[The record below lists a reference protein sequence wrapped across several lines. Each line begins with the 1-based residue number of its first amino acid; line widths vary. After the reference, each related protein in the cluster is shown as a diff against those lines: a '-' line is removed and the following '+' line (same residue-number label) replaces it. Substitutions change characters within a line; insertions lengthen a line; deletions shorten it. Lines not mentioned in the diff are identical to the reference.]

1 MNYAPRLYIDFDF
14 AKFEEMCYS
23 ISMTENRNKKNC
35 TKRTLHYFWSA
46 TKKYKVL
53 ATGGLITTPIVIFLR
68 NILTPLLLAD
78 MIQTISDGLRGEDL
92 VFALLPKAILL
103 IVATMLRSFVFGPL
117 RMWCIWKMEIK
128 AMYDLGCKA
137 FDTISAQSMQFHSDR
152 FSGSLVSQ
160 TNKFVGAYE
169 RLMDEFFWNIF
180 PVFLDLTMIIIV
192 LIPRAPLFVV
202 GIVVFVTIFIILS
215 AVWFKKLAP
224 IHEKEAKTSNKCTG
238 QLADSIS
245 NIVAVK
251 SYAREK
257 YESSRYARY
266 QGEWYKAV
274 FESLKQN
281 TRRNYFFDSV
291 GVGLIVLIVI
301 FMLGAQDWFGVSVAT
316 LVLLVNYSQNIL
328 ADLWDIHSV
337 FKALNR
343 VFGDAREMTE
353 ILDTKDDVVDA
364 PDAKKLEISKA
375 EIDFNNITFK
385 HKDAKEAIFEDFSL
399 AIPSG
404 TRVGLVGVSGSGKT
418 TLTKLLLRFADV
430 SKGEILIDGQNISG
444 VTQKTLREAISYVPQ
459 ESSLFHRTV
468 FENIA
473 YGKPGASKEE
483 VLRAAKLANA
493 DEFIQKLP
501 DGYETVV
508 GERGV
513 KLSGGQRQRIAI
525 ARAILK
531 DAPILVLDEATS
543 ALDSESEALIQGA
556 LTNLMKGRTSIVV
569 AHRLSTIAGLDEIVV
584 LNDGKIVE
592 HGTHKE
598 LLVRGGEYQKLWSR
612 QSGAFLDEN

>member
-1 MNYAPRLYIDFDF
+1 
-14 AKFEEMCYS
+14 
-23 ISMTENRNKKNC
+23 MTDKKKKNC
-35 TKRTLHYFWSA
+35 TRRTLYYFLMA
-46 TKKYKVL
+46 TKNFKGL
-53 ATGGLITTPIVIFLR
+53 AAGGLITTPIVIFLR

-78 MIQTISDGLRGEDL
+78 MIQVISEGLRGEDL
-92 VFALLPKAILL
+92 MLALLPKAILL
-103 IVATMLRSFVFGPL
+103 IIATMLRSFVFGPL
-117 RMWCIWKMEIK
+117 RMWCVWKMEIK
-128 AMYDLGCKA
+128 AMYVLSCRA

-180 PVFLDLTMIIIV
+180 PVLLDLSMIIIV

-202 GIVVFVTIFIILS
+202 GIVVFVMIFIAIS

-224 IHEKEAKTSNKCTG
+224 IHEKEARASNKCTG
-238 QLADSIS
+238 QLADSVS

-266 QGEWYKAV
+266 QNEWYKTI

-281 TRRNYFFDSV
+281 TKRNYFFDGV
-291 GVGLIVLIVI
+291 GVGLTILIVI
-301 FMLGAQDWFGVSVAT
+301 FMIGAQDWFGVSVAT

-328 ADLWDIHSV
+328 SDLWSIHSI
-337 FKALNR
+337 FKSLNR
-343 VFGDAREMTE
+343 VFGDARELTE
-353 ILDTKDDVVDA
+353 ILDMKDDVVDELG
-364 PDAKKLEISKA
+364 AKKLTIGDGK
-375 EIDFNNITFK
+375 IDFNNITFK
-385 HKDAKEAIFEDFSL
+385 HKDAKEPIFEKYSL
-399 AIPSG
+399 AIAPG
-404 TRVGLVGVSGSGKT
+404 ERVGLVGISGSGKT
-418 TLTKLLLRFADV
+418 TMTKLLLRFADV
-430 SKGEILIDGQNISG
+430 DAGEIMIDGQNIRN
-444 VTQKTLREAISYVPQ
+444 VTQRSLREAIAYVPQ

-468 FENIA
+468 FDNIV
-473 YGKPGASKEE
+473 YGRLGAKEEE
-483 VLRAAKLANA
+483 VLRAARLANA
-493 DEFIQKLP
+493 DEFIKKLP
-501 DGYETVV
+501 DGYETMV

-556 LTNLMKGRTSIVV
+556 LNNLMKGRTSIVV
-569 AHRLSTIAGLDEIVV
+569 AHRLSTIAGLDKIVV
-584 LNDGKIVE
+584 LNEGKIVE
-592 HGTHKE
+592 QGTHAE
-598 LLVRGGEYQKLWSR
+598 LLARGGEYQKLWSR